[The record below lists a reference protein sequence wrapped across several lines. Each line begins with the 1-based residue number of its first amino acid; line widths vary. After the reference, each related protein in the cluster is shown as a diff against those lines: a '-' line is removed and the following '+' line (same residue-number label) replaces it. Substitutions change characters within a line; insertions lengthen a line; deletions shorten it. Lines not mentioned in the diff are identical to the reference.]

1 MGLRALKKNLLSAL
15 EEIVRGAKLWRQWKV
30 LAEAQLGRR
39 FQKSIL
45 GKGWELINFVLTVTV
60 LGYLFSVLFNREFE
74 SYWLYLAAGFA
85 TWLLISSVLSEGAS
99 VFVRNMVF
107 VRELPLPMS
116 IYLWA
121 QLWKCA
127 QAYAINITFAMLL
140 GLWINGPSVALLL
153 VAPGFLLILVIS
165 YFLIMIFGVLGARY
179 RDAIHFVPNI
189 LRGIFFL
196 TPILWTLDRRQNLV
210 WLVDYNPF
218 YYLLEIVRAP
228 LLGVTPE
235 IEIYYVTIG
244 ILLVTVVI
252 ALTLYAAVHKK
263 MVYWL

>member
-1 MGLRALKKNLLSAL
+1 MKNIISAI
-15 EEIVRGAKLWRQWKV
+15 EEIVRGGKLWRQWKV
-30 LAEAQLGRR
+30 LADAQLGRR

-45 GKGWELINFVLTVTV
+45 GKGWELVNFVLTVTV
-60 LGYLFSVLFNREFE
+60 LGYLFSILFNREFE
-74 SYWLYLAAGFA
+74 SYWLYLTAGFS
-85 TWLLISSVLSEGAS
+85 TWLLISSVLSEGAN

-121 QLWKCA
+121 LLWKCI
-127 QAYAINITFAMLL
+127 QAYSINLLFAICL
-140 GLWINGPSVALLL
+140 GLWVNGPSASLFL
-153 VAPGFLLILVIS
+153 VIPGFLLIVIIS
-165 YFLIMIFGVLGARY
+165 YFMIMIVGVVGARF

-189 LRGIFFL
+189 LRGVFFL
-196 TPILWTLDRRQNLV
+196 TPILWTLDRREDLA

-218 YYLLEIVRAP
+218 YYILEIVRAP

-235 IEIYYVTIG
+235 IEVYYV
-244 ILLVTVVI
+244 VVGMLI
-252 ALTLYAAVHKK
+252 IVVSFALMLYAAVHKK